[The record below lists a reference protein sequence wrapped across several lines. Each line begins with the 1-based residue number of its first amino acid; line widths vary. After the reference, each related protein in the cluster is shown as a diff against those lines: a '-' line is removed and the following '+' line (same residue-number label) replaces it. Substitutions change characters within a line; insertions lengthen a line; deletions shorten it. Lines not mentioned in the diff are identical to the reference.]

1 MKILILIAALATM
14 FSNGL
19 NAQQTAKL
27 QVIHN
32 AADKAAATVD
42 VYVGAMK
49 AFDNFAFQTA
59 TPFSNLPAGIPLT
72 IGIAPGSSNS
82 VADTIATFTVTLEPN
97 GVYQAIAN
105 GVLTPGSFAAN
116 PDGKAIGF
124 NLFALPNARTTGE
137 RDSLVDIRVFHGAT
151 DAPAVDVSTV
161 GTKLI
166 PNLGYGQYSTYLQVP
181 ENVYQLDIA
190 PTGGK
195 TLVSYTA
202 DVKGLKGKAI
212 TIIASGFLNPAANGD
227 GSAFGLYVIT
237 ADGGP
242 FRKLPAVT
250 AQKTA
255 KVRIVHNAADPA
267 AASVDVYVNGEK
279 AVDNF
284 AFRTSTPTLE
294 LNAGTAYEIGVA
306 PGTSE
311 KAADTLKSFTVTL
324 PEGNYVVFANGVIQ
338 QGFVPNPSGANI
350 GFTIF
355 PIANV
360 PVTASTPENID
371 VIVFHGATD
380 APAVDVYAG
389 GNNVSAGNKVI
400 SNLAYGQTSEK
411 LSVPA
416 ADFKVSIAP
425 TGGPELAAFNV
436 PGTAVKG
443 QGVIVFASGFLNP
456 PANLNGQAFGLFA
469 LVGEAVV
476 QLSSATTSVDEIA
489 SVEQPIIAPNPANG
503 MMTARFVIPQD
514 GQVSIR
520 IHNVTGALISES
532 SINNAIAGEH
542 VMPFDMSNVIPGT
555 YHMTIDAGSYRSIV
569 PFSVIR

>member
-1 MKILILIAALATM
+1 MKILILIVALATM
-14 FSNGL
+14 FSTGL
-19 NAQQTAKL
+19 KAQQTAKL

-32 AADKAAATVD
+32 AADKAAQTVD

-59 TPFSNLPAGIPLT
+59 TPFADLPAGIPLV
-72 IGIAPGSSNS
+72 IGIAPGTSTS

-97 GVYQAIAN
+97 KTYQAIAN
-105 GVLTPGSFAAN
+105 GVLTPGSFASN
-116 PDGKAIGF
+116 PDGKSIGF

-151 DAPAVDVSTV
+151 DAPAVDVSTAGV
-161 GTKLI
+161 KLI
-166 PNLGYGQYSTYLQVP
+166 PNLKYGENSMYLQVP
-181 ENVYQLDIA
+181 ENVYTLDIA
-190 PTGGK
+190 PAGGQ

-202 DVKGLKGKAI
+202 DISGLKGKAI
-212 TIIASGFLNPAANGD
+212 TIIASGFLNPAANGE
-227 GSAFGLYVIT
+227 GSAFGLYVVT

-242 FRKLPAVT
+242 FQALPVAT
-250 AQKTA
+250 TPKIA

-279 AVDNF
+279 AIDNF
-284 AFRTSTPTLE
+284 AFRTSSPTLE
-294 LNAGTAYEIGVA
+294 LNAGTAYEIGIA

-360 PVTASTPENID
+360 PITASTPENID
-371 VIVFHGATD
+371 VVVFHGATD

-389 GNNVSAGNKVI
+389 GNNVSAGTKVI

-456 PANLNGQAFGLFA
+456 PANLSGEAFGLFA

-489 SVEQPIIAPNPANG
+489 SVDQPIIAPNPANG
-503 MMTARFVIPQD
+503 IMTARFVIPQD
-514 GQVSIR
+514 AQVSIR

-532 SINNAIAGEH
+532 SINNATAGEH
-542 VMPFDMSNVIPGT
+542 VMPFDMSNAIPGT